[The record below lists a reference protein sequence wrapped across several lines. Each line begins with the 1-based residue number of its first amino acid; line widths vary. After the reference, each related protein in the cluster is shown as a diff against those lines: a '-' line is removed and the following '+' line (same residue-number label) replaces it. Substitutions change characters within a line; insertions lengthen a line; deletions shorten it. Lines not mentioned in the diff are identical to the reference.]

1 MLTLRVSR
9 IGARG
14 QLGVDDPAE
23 LDETCGSRA
32 GKDRHIS
39 REQNSAY
46 KLRESRVMTGN
57 GFTMIA

>member
-1 MLTLRVSR
+1 
-9 IGARG
+9 
-14 QLGVDDPAE
+14 VDDPAE